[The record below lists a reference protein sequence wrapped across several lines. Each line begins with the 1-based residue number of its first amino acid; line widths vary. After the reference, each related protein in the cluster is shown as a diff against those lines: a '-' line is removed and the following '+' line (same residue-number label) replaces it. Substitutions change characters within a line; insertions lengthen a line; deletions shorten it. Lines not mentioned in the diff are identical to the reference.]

1 MYLYLPLPIRIIP
14 GLTGEGL
21 FRHDSYPVFFLED
34 DVFATFSKHG
44 FFLSEDGTSRIVMD
58 CLKQECSISIV

>member
-44 FFLSEDGTSRIVMD
+44 SFFLKMVQAGLSWMV
-58 CLKQECSISIV
+58 

>member
-21 FRHDSYPVFFLED
+21 FRHGHF
-34 DVFATFSKHG
+34 
-44 FFLSEDGTSRIVMD
+44 DGGTCHIPLWRGH
-58 CLKQECSISIV
+58 